1 MTDFELWMNVTPIP
15 LIALI
20 LVVAMLLAALVGGWM
35 GRRRRRDAPPDAP
48 DDDDTQEGFI
58 ISAVLGLLALLLGFT
73 FALAVDRYD
82 ARRVLVLDE
91 ANAIGTSY
99 LRAQLLEE
107 PHRSRMSGIL
117 LDYTVNRVDLG
128 QAPSASHRAPLLKR
142 NDQLIQDLWSATA
155 ASFDTVRGLD
165 FSTSLLETVNAV
177 VDFDS
182 ARKTARFARVPVAV
196 FVVLFLYV
204 LATSGML
211 GYMTRTARNMGHTAV
226 FIGLLVMSLLLIVD
240 IDGPTTG
247 WIRESQFPMQ
257 MLKDT
262 LQRTP
267 PGTYDQWRSPP
278 FAAPPPKAA
287 EAR

>member
-1 MTDFELWMNVTPIP
+1 MMQFEQWMTVTSLP
-15 LIALI
+15 LMTLI
-20 LVVAMLLAALVGGWM
+20 LVSAMLLTTFAGFWFQKRSQQHSLQ
-35 GRRRRRDAPPDAP
+35 PDPA
-48 DDDDTQEGFI
+48 DGDTQEGFI

-117 LDYTVNRVDLG
+117 LDYTQNRVALG
-128 QAPSASHRAPLLKR
+128 QAPSTTDRAPLLRR
-142 NDQLIQDLWSATA
+142 NDRLITDLWSATA
-155 ASFDTVRGLD
+155 ASFDSIRNLD
-165 FSTSLLETVNAV
+165 FSSSLLETVNAV
-177 VDFDS
+177 VDFDA

-196 FVVLFLYV
+196 FMVLFAYV
-204 LATSGML
+204 LATAGML
-211 GYMTRTARNMGHTAV
+211 GYMARTGRHLTHTVV

-240 IDGPTTG
+240 IDTPTTG
-247 WIRESQFPMQ
+247 MIKESQLPMR
-257 MLKDT
+257 MLQET

-267 PGTYDQWRSPP
+267 PGTYDQWRTLP
-278 FAAPPPKAA
+278 
-287 EAR
+287 RQRLRQ